1 MDRPPYRAAVRIFAV
16 GAARWDLI
24 DGEHAARAQGP
35 EVQSLLS
42 LPPQRLCNMLYTW
55 CHSRIQSQEDLDKWF
70 FELEQPLPGE
80 DPDDVSPLDV
90 DREMDAFRQF
100 TSMM

>member
-1 MDRPPYRAAVRIFAV
+1 
-16 GAARWDLI
+16 
-24 DGEHAARAQGP
+24 
-35 EVQSLLS
+35 
-42 LPPQRLCNMLYTW
+42 MLYTW